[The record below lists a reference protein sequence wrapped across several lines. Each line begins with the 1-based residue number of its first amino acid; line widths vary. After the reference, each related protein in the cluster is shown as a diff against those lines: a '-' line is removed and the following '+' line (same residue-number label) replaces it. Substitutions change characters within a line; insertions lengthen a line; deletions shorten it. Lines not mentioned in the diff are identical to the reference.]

1 MAANAS
7 AGAGRWIA
15 RWNWAISR
23 LRLTTGR
30 KAVACWAITR
40 GIIFAFWGLFG
51 FYPQGDVDYY
61 YRSIRRLFLGLITPE
76 QTLIEYPTPLIWIL
90 SLPYLIGAGN
100 KTGFLFA
107 FIVLFLAT
115 DALVAWLLWRTARK
129 FGTDPNPAVLFWIG
143 FVLAM
148 GPITYM
154 RLDLLTAALGAAAV
168 LALVRGHRASAGVMI
183 GLGASIKLW
192 PALLWP
198 ATMVDRRAVWR
209 ATWGIWSCGAVLVAA
224 SLLYAGWDRLLSP
237 LTWQAGRGLQIE
249 SIYATPIM
257 LARLF
262 AHGHYDVS
270 VSRYQAFEIAGP
282 GSPAMVAVASAATA
296 LGGLTMLALY
306 LGWLRRHQRTAIEAG
321 TLMIIATLIMII
333 TNKTFSPQYMMWLA
347 GPVAGLLTISAR
359 RPTMPILPDQPATPM
374 SLARQIGLWTLALTA
389 LTQLVYPTLYGYLVT
404 WSWLTPL
411 ATVVLA
417 ARNLALLYFSIRL
430 IRLAFRSI
438 AWRPRGEPE
447 TPSKRPLSASPSSP
461 RRPGRIT
468 DRAQPA
474 STRPPPLPPAT

>member
-7 AGAGRWIA
+7 AGAGRWTA
-15 RWNWAISR
+15 LWTWTVSR
-23 LRLTTGR
+23 LRLTSGR
-30 KAVACWAITR
+30 KAVLCWTVTR
-40 GIIFAFWGLFG
+40 SLIFALWGLLG

-90 SLPYLIGAGN
+90 SLPYLIGGGT

-107 FIVLFLAT
+107 FIGLFLAS

-198 ATMVDRRAVWR
+198 ATWVDRRAVWR
-209 ATWGIWSCGAVLVAA
+209 ATWGTWGCGGALVLA

-237 LTWQAGRGLQIE
+237 LTWQADRGLQIE

-262 AHGHYDVS
+262 AHGHYEVA
-270 VSRYQAFEIAGP
+270 VSRYQAFEVAGP
-282 GSPAMVAVASAATA
+282 GSQLMVTTASAATA
-296 LGGLTMLALY
+296 LGGLTMVILY
-306 LGWLRRHQRTAIEAG
+306 LGWLRRSQRTAIEAG

-359 RPTMPILPDQPATPM
+359 RPTVPILPDQPATPM
-374 SLARQIGLWTLALTA
+374 SLARQIGLWTLALTG

-411 ATVVLA
+411 ATLVLT
-417 ARNLALLYFSIRL
+417 ARNLAIVYFSVRL

-438 AWRPRGEPE
+438 AWRPRQPDD
-447 TPSKRPLSASPSSP
+447 RPAATAE
-461 RRPGRIT
+461 RRSVH
-468 DRAQPA
+468 Q
-474 STRPPPLPPAT
+474 SV